1 MILLLCYMQGTTY
14 WHGPED
20 THENAHNDALC
31 NNETWRRTNSV
42 STDREMDKRNFDTCP
57 LRTVL
62 FHFSQQKLVSM
73 FPFLPSNT
81 GFVLAN
87 WDRSETVLLLA
98 QSLKCPQHPVHSL
111 GALSH
116 HVRKPDCQAGW
127 RSDMERGPGRY
138 EIKMRKFQP
147 VDQSATPC
155 RWQTCAWQRDY
166 SALSFPTRSTQYRPD
181 TRHPNGE
188 LSKMQNHTH
197 KKRSCFDPLH
207 WSGLL
212 FSK

>member
-1 MILLLCYMQGTTY
+1 MSQKTRTRMLTMMLSVTMK
-14 WHGPED
+14 PED
-20 THENAHNDALC
+20 ERTQCPQIGKWINAILISALYGQ
-31 NNETWRRTNSV
+31 S
-42 STDREMDKRNFDTCP
+42 F
-57 LRTVL
+57 

-166 SALSFPTRSTQYRPD
+166 SALGFPTRSTQYRPD
-181 TRHPNGE
+181 RHT
-188 LSKMQNHTH
+188 SSQW
-197 KKRSCFDPLH
+197 RAF
-207 WSGLL
+207 
-212 FSK
+212 